1 MIVSA
6 IKTEQGKL
14 QFKIRVLWPQEE
26 CLNVCRKTQRVL
38 NEHLLPAKC
47 SAEEKKLGETVSA
60 LKECITTGW
69 DIINGQV
76 RSLHSAEWWVPE
88 EHGAHREAE
97 AGAAAPTDSVIC
109 LGWPRRRARGLDWCS
124 SSSQTLTLN
133 PGHLAVFL
141 HYFLVK
147 T

>member
-1 MIVSA
+1 MIESA
-6 IKTEQGKL
+6 IKIEQGKL

-26 CLNVCRKTQRVL
+26 CLNVYRKTQQVL

-60 LKECITTGW
+60 LKECIITGW
-69 DIINGQV
+69 DIISEQV
-76 RSLHSAEWWVPE
+76 RRLHSAEWWVPE
-88 EHGAHREAE
+88 EHRAHRDAE
-97 AGAAAPTDSVIC
+97 AGAAGPTDSVIC
-109 LGWPRRRARGLDWCS
+109 LRWPRKRSRGLDWFS

-141 HYFLVK
+141 HHFLVK